1 MNMEI
6 IESTTYSDGSGWL
19 ASVRVQGVLY
29 VANFVNNRLTVQ
41 LGPYKHASRRP
52 RWHIKHVTQWAEKQV
67 AALTPEWLELHR
79 AMYA

>member
-1 MNMEI
+1 MQV
-6 IESTTYSDGSGWL
+6 IENTTYSDGSGWL

-29 VANFVNNRLTVQ
+29 VCNYVANKLTVQ
-41 LGPYKHASRRP
+41 LGPYKHAPRRP
-52 RWHIKHVTQWAEKQV
+52 RWHVQHVTKWAEQQV